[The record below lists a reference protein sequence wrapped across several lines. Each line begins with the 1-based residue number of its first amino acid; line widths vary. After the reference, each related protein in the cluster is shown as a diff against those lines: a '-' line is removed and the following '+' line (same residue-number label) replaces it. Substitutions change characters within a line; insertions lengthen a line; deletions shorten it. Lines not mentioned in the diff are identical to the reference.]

1 MTREYIIMPEFERQ
15 WKAMGQSDT
24 ELKYLQEQLLLNPQQ
39 GPVMKGTGGLRKIRV
54 AFEHQGK
61 SGSGRVVYV
70 DFPAYETIYLI
81 TAYPKNEKDNLSA
94 AERNAIR
101 KLIEQLEQ
109 FLNESIL
116 QGLNEAISTEKGH
129 LRAKR
134 CRMTVQPP
142 EEFDAEEIRTIR
154 LSANMTQKIFAN
166 FLGVS
171 PKTVESW
178 EAGRYKPDGPARR
191 VMGLLR
197 QDHMLAQKYG
207 LISQ

>member
-1 MTREYIIMPEFERQ
+1 M
-15 WKAMGQSDT
+15 S
-24 ELKYLQEQLLLNPQQ
+24 
-39 GPVMKGTGGLRKIRV
+39 TG
-54 AFEHQGK
+54 
-61 SGSGRVVYV
+61 VY
-70 DFPAYETIYLI
+70 
-81 TAYPKNEKDNLSA
+81 
-94 AERNAIR
+94 
-101 KLIEQLEQ
+101 
-109 FLNESIL
+109 ESIL

-134 CRMTVQPP
+134 CRMAVQPP

-191 VMGLLR
+191 VIGLLR

>member
-1 MTREYIIMPEFERQ
+1 M
-15 WKAMGQSDT
+15 S
-24 ELKYLQEQLLLNPQQ
+24 
-39 GPVMKGTGGLRKIRV
+39 TG
-54 AFEHQGK
+54 
-61 SGSGRVVYV
+61 VY
-70 DFPAYETIYLI
+70 
-81 TAYPKNEKDNLSA
+81 
-94 AERNAIR
+94 
-101 KLIEQLEQ
+101 
-109 FLNESIL
+109 ESIL

-134 CRMTVQPP
+134 CRMTVQP
-142 EEFDAEEIRTIR
+142 
-154 LSANMTQKIFAN
+154 NMTQKIFAN

>member
-1 MTREYIIMPEFERQ
+1 M
-15 WKAMGQSDT
+15 S
-24 ELKYLQEQLLLNPQQ
+24 
-39 GPVMKGTGGLRKIRV
+39 TG
-54 AFEHQGK
+54 
-61 SGSGRVVYV
+61 VY
-70 DFPAYETIYLI
+70 
-81 TAYPKNEKDNLSA
+81 
-94 AERNAIR
+94 
-101 KLIEQLEQ
+101 
-109 FLNESIL
+109 ESIL

-178 EAGRYKPDGPARR
+178 EAGRYKRMAPARR
-191 VMGLLR
+191 AHGAFASGPHVGAKIRVDLTIKIKVSKFGHLKNKNAR
-197 QDHMLAQKYG
+197 A
-207 LISQ
+207 LI

>member
-1 MTREYIIMPEFERQ
+1 M
-15 WKAMGQSDT
+15 
-24 ELKYLQEQLLLNPQQ
+24 N
-39 GPVMKGTGGLRKIRV
+39 TG
-54 AFEHQGK
+54 
-61 SGSGRVVYV
+61 
-70 DFPAYETIYLI
+70 IY
-81 TAYPKNEKDNLSA
+81 
-94 AERNAIR
+94 
-101 KLIEQLEQ
+101 
-109 FLNESIL
+109 ESIL
-116 QGLNEAISTEKGH
+116 QGLNEAIATEKGH

-134 CRMTVQPP
+134 CKMTVQPP

-154 LSANMTQKIFAN
+154 LNANMTQKVFAS

-191 VMGLLR
+191 VMGLLQ

>member
-1 MTREYIIMPEFERQ
+1 M
-15 WKAMGQSDT
+15 S
-24 ELKYLQEQLLLNPQQ
+24 
-39 GPVMKGTGGLRKIRV
+39 TG
-54 AFEHQGK
+54 
-61 SGSGRVVYV
+61 VY
-70 DFPAYETIYLI
+70 
-81 TAYPKNEKDNLSA
+81 
-94 AERNAIR
+94 
-101 KLIEQLEQ
+101 
-109 FLNESIL
+109 ESIL

-154 LSANMTQKIFAN
+154 LSANMTQKIFA
-166 FLGVS
+166 S
-171 PKTVESW
+171 
-178 EAGRYKPDGPARR
+178 YKPDGPARR